1 MTRDNPFETFTRHN
15 PALHHL
21 TVASIRS
28 ILLQA
33 DLSERLW
40 HHEEHNTTEQNTTE
54 QNPKEQYTE
63 NQYAKARRTQD
74 QFWPDE
80 IGFTLSP
87 TNHRLI
93 QMLREERLSGDLA
106 RRQRVLSLERDQQ
119 LLLAGWQPTALDL
132 DAAPSI
138 EPDTILATVNEA
150 SHLINLAG
158 FVRNVAGGGPD
169 RRRSTSLIVAFD
181 ANRFE
186 WIRTLSRF
194 YRLELNAAQT
204 DLH

>member
-33 DLSERLW
+33 DLSERLRR
-40 HHEEHNTTEQNTTE
+40 HEEHNTTEQN
-54 QNPKEQYTE
+54 PKDQYTE

-87 TNHRLI
+87 TNHRLV

-138 EPDTILATVNEA
+138 TPDSLLVTVTDA
-150 SHLINLAG
+150 SHIINLAG

-181 ANRFE
+181 ADRFE
-186 WIRTLSRF
+186 WVRTLSRF

-204 DLH
+204 SLH